1 MDLKSAIRTIPDFP
15 QKGILF
21 RDVTTLLKNKDA
33 FKYAVD
39 DLVRSLDG
47 ISVDAVVGPEARG
60 FVVGSALAYALGA
73 GMILARKPGK
83 LPCETIRYE
92 YELEYG
98 VDALE
103 IHKDAIEPGQ
113 KVVVVDDLLAT
124 GGTASAVIRLVEQAG
139 GEVVAVRFLMELS
152 DLAGRRNFEN
162 YDVYA
167 SVVY

>member
-15 QKGILF
+15 KKGILF
-21 RDVTTLLKNKDA
+21 RDVTTLIKNKDA
-33 FKYAVD
+33 FKYTVD
-39 DLVRSLDG
+39 DLVASLEG

-83 LPCETIRYE
+83 LPHETIRHE

-139 GEVVAVRFLMELS
+139 GEVVAVRFIMELS
-152 DLAGRRNFEN
+152 ELAGRKNFEN